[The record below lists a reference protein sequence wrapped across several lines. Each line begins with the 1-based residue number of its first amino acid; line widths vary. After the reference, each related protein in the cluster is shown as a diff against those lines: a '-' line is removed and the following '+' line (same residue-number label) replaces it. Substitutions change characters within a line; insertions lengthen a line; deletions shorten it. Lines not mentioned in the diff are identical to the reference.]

1 MKCIGYVFTWPFFH
15 VHHIKTHIDSKEGLQ
30 FSKQWR
36 LAFVIVVVVFFI
48 VCIIFTLCIAEAII
62 KCKAGV
68 GEKEVECLIAETLK
82 HAPAH
87 VKKKAHEVT
96 LMFKST

>member
-1 MKCIGYVFTWPFFH
+1 MYY
-15 VHHIKTHIDSKEGLQ
+15 
-30 FSKQWR
+30 
-36 LAFVIVVVVFFI
+36 FFI
-48 VCIIFTLCIAEAII
+48 LCIAEAII

-82 HAPAH
+82 HAPAQ
-87 VKKKAHEVT
+87 VKKKAYEVT